1 MTQGSGNLVFLRVKR
16 LQAAMKGTLCVRGC
30 SLDRFEVNQFSLG
43 VLQRGDANRSVAAA
57 WLCRCCRKTHCNGC
71 MNVSW
76 DLCWGGSWST
86 KPCVFRVEWLQPA
99 MTGSLCVSGANWLP
113 LGVLQRVVVHVC
125 VVLFAC

>member
-1 MTQGSGNLVFLRVKR
+1 MRTKGDDEGGGGNR
-16 LQAAMKGTLCVRGC
+16 
-30 SLDRFEVNQFSLG
+30 
-43 VLQRGDANRSVAAA
+43 
-57 WLCRCCRKTHCNGC
+57 
-71 MNVSW
+71 
-76 DLCWGGSWST
+76 ST